1 MLKTRYVTRVQ
12 KNKEINL
19 NTAIRAL
26 IDQFQNTQQGDP
38 RRLRRGIDLYFK
50 AIKLHLFTC
59 FDTLVNDCYVA
70 NISLSFTFVLSQNNC
85 YTKALFVTLISQ

>member
-85 YTKALFVTLISQ
+85 